1 MSAPLTMRAL
11 LEASVGALGAAG
23 LDTPRTDAEW
33 LLAGLLG
40 VGRFEPYLAD
50 RAVEPEA
57 VARVQAAV
65 ARRARREP
73 LQRIVGWT
81 EFRGLR
87 IGLDDPVLVPRPET
101 EVLVEH
107 ALAALPPPSSRRPLV
122 VDVGT
127 GSGCIA
133 CAVAVARPDVAV
145 VAVDVAPAAARAA
158 AANVRALG
166 LGGCVAV
173 VAADLLAPL
182 PAACADLVVGNLPYL
197 PSRLVPDLPSEV
209 RDHDPRLAL
218 DGGPDGLAVIRRLV
232 TEAGRVLRP
241 GGALCL
247 ETAGG
252 GQARTLRAL
261 LAVRPGWPSTDLRAD
276 LAGRE
281 RFVSARLASAAGE
294 QATCAS

>member
-1 MSAPLTMRAL
+1 VTTPLTMRAL
-11 LEASVGALGAAG
+11 LEASVGALRAAG

-50 RAVEPEA
+50 RGVEPEA

-133 CAVAVARPDVAV
+133 CALAVARPDVAV
-145 VAVDVAPAAARAA
+145 VAVDVAPAAAQAA

-166 LGGCVAV
+166 LGGRVAV
-173 VAADLLAPL
+173 VVADLLGPL
-182 PAACADLVVGNLPYL
+182 AAACADLVVGNLPYL
-197 PSRLVPDLPSEV
+197 PSRLVPDLPPEV

-232 TEAGRVLRP
+232 TEAGRVLRAD
-241 GGALCL
+241 GVLCL

-252 GQARTLRAL
+252 GQARVVRAL
-261 LAVRPGWPSTDLRAD
+261 LAGRPGWPATDLRAD

-281 RFVSARLASAAGE
+281 RFVSARRASAAGE
-294 QATCAS
+294 RATCAS